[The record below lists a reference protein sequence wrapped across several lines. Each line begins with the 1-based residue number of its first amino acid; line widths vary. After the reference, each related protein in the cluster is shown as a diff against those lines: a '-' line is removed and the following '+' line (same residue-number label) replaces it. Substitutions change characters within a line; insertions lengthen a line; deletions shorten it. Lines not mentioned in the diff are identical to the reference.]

1 MTKEEKK
8 LSALKKGKTLMAP
21 SGSRTSEVKQRESD
35 IKTAFQDYI
44 KSDNLDLSALITKP
58 LTISIEEH
66 KDFESAVY
74 YINRAINNTQSTI
87 DQEKAAAN
95 SK

>member
-1 MTKEEKK
+1 MTKNEKK
-8 LSALKKGKTLMAP
+8 LSALKSGKSKMAP
-21 SGSRTSEVKQRESD
+21 SGSRTSEVKTKVSD
-35 IKTAFQDYI
+35 VKTAFQDYI

-66 KDFESAVY
+66 KDFDSAVY
-74 YINRAINNTQSTI
+74 YINRAISTTQTAV
-87 DQEKAAAN
+87 DNEKAAK

>member
-1 MTKEEKK
+1 
-8 LSALKKGKTLMAP
+8 MAP
-21 SGSRTSEVKQRESD
+21 SGSRTSEVKTKVSD
-35 IKTAFQDYI
+35 VKTAFQDYI

-66 KDFESAVY
+66 KDFDSAVY
-74 YINRAINNTQSTI
+74 YINRAISTTQTAV
-87 DQEKAAAN
+87 DNEKAAK